1 MRNFYSLFGALA
13 LCIHAFGQCTTTN
26 ATSCECADGT
36 TNCLLLPDI
45 TASWQGIADNGWIE
59 YPQNGAGQNFNNQ
72 GPDDGRLRVTGST
85 PNIGH
90 GSFTVRGVD
99 SNGYRAFI
107 CGNDTIYDENSSG
120 SFTCPNGEEN
130 PKQMLLQRVYK
141 KEGNTMSYE
150 DTWTGSMTYHESHG
164 HNHVDDWA
172 VMTLRIP
179 TTDPNPLNWPIVG
192 DGAKIGFCL
201 MDYGQ
206 CGTTAGSTYYGHCRD
221 DNTSFNGGNVMANV
235 DFTNWNLGGGSY
247 GCSVVEQGISSGW
260 TDVYGYW
267 LDGMWINIP
276 ENTCNGDYY
285 IVMEVDKNN
294 YFQEED
300 EDNNY
305 TAVPVTLTQ
314 QHPENSG
321 ILPTINSNESN
332 NLCLG
337 QTITLTA
344 TAGTDFLWSNGATT
358 QSIVVSE
365 PGSYEC
371 TVTNFCGSNTSLPF
385 VVSSAV
391 PSPPVVEDVS
401 ACTGTYVVLEASSTG
416 EVEWFDDNG
425 NFLNNGITHTTNPLI
440 ENMTIWVQNT
450 DSYTETVNA
459 EPYTNGIG
467 GGGYLSSNHGSIF
480 HAYTPFTLKSV
491 LLYALNGGSVTIELQ
506 EEDGTVIQ
514 VFTETV
520 PAGASR
526 INLNFEIP
534 TGYNYQLVGTN
545 LPNGG
550 LYRNNNSATYPYIL
564 DDILSIVGATSSS
577 SYFYYFY
584 DWEIETENGTCT
596 SDLIPVQVT
605 VADPDAPIA
614 EGTTICT
621 NEVAQLTA
629 SGSGTLNW
637 LDALGTILGSGPNF
651 STPTL
656 TETTTFYVQ
665 ASENNCTS
673 ISVPVEVL
681 VESCA
686 DLSALTIKNTIG
698 ISPNPSNGIFLISYD
713 LAQKN
718 KVEIE
723 IISTTGKRIFKK
735 SYQDQAGE
743 NNHEISLKNVSDG
756 IYSIIISS
764 GQEIYT
770 DRLVIQND

>member
-130 PKQMLLQRVYK
+130 PKQMLSQRVYK

-605 VADPDAPIA
+605 VADPDTPIA

-637 LDALGTILGSGPNF
+637 LDALGTILGTGPNF

>member
-425 NFLNNGITHTTNPLI
+425 NFLNNGITHTTSPLI

-605 VADPDAPIA
+605 VADPDTPIA

-637 LDALGTILGSGPNF
+637 LDALGTILGTGPNF

>member
-605 VADPDAPIA
+605 VADPDTPIA

-637 LDALGTILGSGPNF
+637 LDALGTILGAGPNF

>member
-656 TETTTFYVQ
+656 AETTTFYVQ

-698 ISPNPSNGIFLISYD
+698 ISPNPSNGIFFISYE

-735 SYQDQAGE
+735 NYQDQAGE
-743 NNHEISLKNVSDG
+743 NNHEISLKKVSDG

>member
-425 NFLNNGITHTTNPLI
+425 NFLNNGITLTTNPLI

-480 HAYTPFTLKSV
+480 HAYTSFTLKSV

-605 VADPDAPIA
+605 VADPDTPIA

-637 LDALGTILGSGPNF
+637 LDALGTILGTGPNF

>member
-605 VADPDAPIA
+605 VADPDTPIA

-637 LDALGTILGSGPNF
+637 LDALGTILGTGPNF

>member
-1 MRNFYSLFGALA
+1 MRNFYSLFSALA
-13 LCIHAFGQCTTTN
+13 LYIHAFGQCTTTN

-416 EVEWFDDNG
+416 EIEWFDDNG

-534 TGYNYQLVGTN
+534 IGYNYQLVGTN

>member
-545 LPNGG
+545 IPNGG

-605 VADPDAPIA
+605 VADPDTPIA

-637 LDALGTILGSGPNF
+637 LDALGTILGTGPNF

>member
-545 LPNGG
+545 FPNGG

-605 VADPDAPIA
+605 VADPDTPIA

-637 LDALGTILGSGPNF
+637 LDALGTILGTGPNF

>member
-45 TASWQGIADNGWIE
+45 TASWQGIAENGWIE

-130 PKQMLLQRVYK
+130 PKQMLSQRVYK

-605 VADPDAPIA
+605 VADPDTPIA

-637 LDALGTILGSGPNF
+637 LDALGTILGTGPNF

>member
-584 DWEIETENGTCT
+584 DWEIKTENGTCT

-605 VADPDAPIA
+605 VADPDTPIA

-637 LDALGTILGSGPNF
+637 LDALGTILGTGPNF

>member
-545 LPNGG
+545 FPNGG

-637 LDALGTILGSGPNF
+637 LDALGTILGTGPNF

>member
-514 VFTETV
+514 VITETV
-520 PAGASR
+520 PTGASR

-637 LDALGTILGSGPNF
+637 LDALGTILGTGPNF

>member
-416 EVEWFDDNG
+416 EIEWFDDNG

-605 VADPDAPIA
+605 VADPDTPIA

-637 LDALGTILGSGPNF
+637 LDALGTILGTGPNF

-735 SYQDQAGE
+735 SYQDQVGE

>member
-130 PKQMLLQRVYK
+130 PKQMLSQRVYK

-300 EDNNY
+300 EENNY

-605 VADPDAPIA
+605 VADPDTPIA

-637 LDALGTILGSGPNF
+637 LDALGTILGTGPNF

>member
-605 VADPDAPIA
+605 VADPDTPIA

-637 LDALGTILGSGPNF
+637 LDALGTILGTGPNF

-735 SYQDQAGE
+735 SYQDQVGE

>member
-1 MRNFYSLFGALA
+1 
-13 LCIHAFGQCTTTN
+13 
-26 ATSCECADGT
+26 
-36 TNCLLLPDI
+36 
-45 TASWQGIADNGWIE
+45 
-59 YPQNGAGQNFNNQ
+59 
-72 GPDDGRLRVTGST
+72 
-85 PNIGH
+85 
-90 GSFTVRGVD
+90 
-99 SNGYRAFI
+99 
-107 CGNDTIYDENSSG
+107 
-120 SFTCPNGEEN
+120 
-130 PKQMLLQRVYK
+130 
-141 KEGNTMSYE
+141 
-150 DTWTGSMTYHESHG
+150 
-164 HNHVDDWA
+164 
-172 VMTLRIP
+172 
-179 TTDPNPLNWPIVG
+179 
-192 DGAKIGFCL
+192 
-201 MDYGQ
+201 
-206 CGTTAGSTYYGHCRD
+206 
-221 DNTSFNGGNVMANV
+221 
-235 DFTNWNLGGGSY
+235 
-247 GCSVVEQGISSGW
+247 
-260 TDVYGYW
+260 
-267 LDGMWINIP
+267 
-276 ENTCNGDYY
+276 
-285 IVMEVDKNN
+285 
-294 YFQEED
+294 
-300 EDNNY
+300 
-305 TAVPVTLTQ
+305 VTLTQ

-605 VADPDAPIA
+605 VADPDTPIA

-637 LDALGTILGSGPNF
+637 LDALGTILGTGPNF